1 MSALYQQLGI
11 AWSADANM
19 EQNIRYLDQSEI
31 RTQQALGPLLL
42 MTAYV
47 VASWRLVALQ
57 AGILLLTARYYDLG
71 PYVLLYRLVLK
82 PLRILEPDVRA
93 DNPEP
98 HRFAAIFGGTVL
110 SIAAYLL
117 AARGA
122 MAGWMLSWMVAILG
136 GIAFFGWCAGCFMYY
151 MLNRLGVGGFFGRAP
166 IDGSAFPGARP
177 PKSGGL

>member
-1 MSALYQQLGI
+1 M
-11 AWSADANM
+11 DANH
-19 EQNIRYLDQSEI
+19 ESSIRYLDQNEI

-47 VASWRLVALQ
+47 VGSWPLVAVQ
-57 AGILLLTARYYDLG
+57 AAILLLTALYYDLG

-82 PLRILEPDVRA
+82 PLRILKPDVRA

-110 SIAAYLL
+110 SIAAFLL
-117 AARGA
+117 ATRGA
-122 MAGWMLSWMVAILG
+122 TAGWILGWMVAILG

-151 MLNRLGVGGFFGRAP
+151 TLNRVGVGGFFGRAP
-166 IDGSAFPGARP
+166 IDGSAFPGSRP
-177 PKSGGL
+177 PKSGGR